1 MSDFNTYQWKTHET
15 AIYPKDRDLEYL
27 GLGLVS
33 EAGEVAGKIKK
44 IIRDHRG
51 VISETARLEIVDELG
66 DVLWYAA
73 QLARRLDTDLS
84 DVAQRN
90 LEKLRSR
97 SARGTLIGSGDHR

>member
-44 IIRDHRG
+44 ILRDNG
-51 VISETARLEIVDELG
+51 GTISETARLELVSELG
-66 DVLWYAA
+66 DVLWYTA
-73 QLARRLDTDLS
+73 QLAWLLQADLNS
-84 DVAQRN
+84 VAQGN
-90 LEKLRSR
+90 LDKLRSR
-97 SARGTLIGSGDHR
+97 SARGTLIGSGDNR

>member
-44 IIRDHRG
+44 ILRDNG
-51 VISETARLEIVDELG
+51 GKVSESARLELKAELG
-66 DVLWYAA
+66 DVLWYTA
-73 QLARRLDTDLS
+73 QLAWLLQEQLS
-84 DVAQRN
+84 DVAQDN
-90 LEKLRSR
+90 LAKLKSR
-97 SARGTLIGSGDHR
+97 SARGTLIGSGDVR